1 MPESATGTE
10 RGGGGGRSCQKSKL
24 KSEFFVFL
32 KSIAQIWQKVRLDL
46 EKGAEEEE
54 DEAAKKA
61 ETVCQI
67 FRLPDWPAKSTHV
80 AALIQMFKKSVINH
94 S

>member
-1 MPESATGTE
+1 M
-10 RGGGGGRSCQKSKL
+10 
-24 KSEFFVFL
+24 
-32 KSIAQIWQKVRLDL
+32 RLDW

-54 DEAAKKA
+54 GEAAKKA

-80 AALIQMFKKSVINH
+80 TAMIQMFKKSVINQ

>member
-1 MPESATGTE
+1 MPESAPRTE
-10 RGGGGGRSCQKSKL
+10 REEEEGEAAKKSKL

-32 KSIAQIWQKVRLDL
+32 QSIAQICQKVRLDW

-80 AALIQMFKKSVINH
+80 TARIQMFKKSVINH